1 MYKLKPL
8 KYTFSE
14 IEPYIDTHSLALHY
28 EKLAKNYLNKLNNL
42 LMKNNYNYKY
52 PIEEIPKYINEFNEN
67 DRENILFNLGG
78 VINHEL
84 YFNSI
89 SPNKTRPNI
98 YLKLAI
104 LNTFVSYQNF
114 LDKFKE
120 KSLSLKGSGY
130 TFLVL
135 NNNKLEI
142 INLSNQDTP
151 YNYNLIPLIALD
163 LWEHAYYINY
173 ENKRNLYIDNF
184 FDILD
189 FEYAN
194 KIFNNNYDDN

>member
-98 YLKLAI
+98 YLKLAELKYI
-104 LNTFVSYQNF
+104 LVY
-114 LDKFKE
+114 
-120 KSLSLKGSGY
+120 
-130 TFLVL
+130 
-135 NNNKLEI
+135 
-142 INLSNQDTP
+142 
-151 YNYNLIPLIALD
+151 
-163 LWEHAYYINY
+163 
-173 ENKRNLYIDNF
+173 
-184 FDILD
+184 
-189 FEYAN
+189 
-194 KIFNNNYDDN
+194 